1 MKHVMKKSCIAVL
14 LAAVMMFGAAL
25 SAFAAEASVKADGT
39 RIRSDSSTDSAVVT
53 TAAGGTTYTVLDTVT
68 GSDGNTWYKVQV
80 SDGQTGFVRGDLV
93 NVSGEASDSAP
104 EEVTSSAPTTPI
116 QPMNVT
122 TKETA
127 NIRSG
132 AGTDYSRVGKIESGT
147 EIQITGEAMA
157 SDGYKWYEMNCE
169 SKGVSGFIRSD
180 FVEIDESAVVY
191 STGSE
196 EPAENPEGEEAPA
209 EEDQSAPADEEHKDY
224 EIVYAPDDDGVY
236 QYYLYNH
243 IDSTKQKVES
253 LLEMVNTLNDKY
265 KEANKKL
272 STFKVLTILFGILTV
287 VAAGLAVFFFL
298 RSRAD
303 YEYYEEDFPEP
314 QKEPAKKRPADPDRD
329 RERPQRKSAPSDQ
342 GERERPRRNPDRPA
356 QEGREGRR
364 SEERPSEKSRPESRR
379 EDGERPSEKRRPA
392 PEQGEERPQ
401 RKPRR
406 PQNFLANDDDLEFEF
421 LDMDE

>member
-1 MKHVMKKSCIAVL
+1 MKHIMKKSCIAVL
-14 LAAVMMFGAAL
+14 LAAVMMIGTAL
-25 SAFAAEASVKADGT
+25 SVLAADATVNSDGT
-39 RIRSDSSTDSAVVT
+39 RIRSDSSTDSSVVVT
-53 TAAGGTTYTVLDTVT
+53 AGKGTTYTVLDTVT
-68 GSDGNTWYKVQV
+68 GGDGNTWYKVQV

-93 NVSGEASDSAP
+93 TVSGDASDSSP

-147 EIQITGEAMA
+147 EITVTGEAMA

-196 EPAENPEGEEAPA
+196 EAPEDTQSEEPAP
-209 EEDQSAPADEEHKDY
+209 EEDYSEDTEEHKDY

-272 STFKVLTILFGILTV
+272 STFKLLTIVFGILMV
-287 VAAGLAVFFFL
+287 LAAGLAVFFFL

-303 YEYYEEDFPEP
+303 YEYYEEDFEEKQPEAP
-314 QKEPAKKRPADPDRD
+314 KKRPA
-329 RERPQRKSAPSDQ
+329 E
-342 GERERPRRNPDRPA
+342 GERERERPARRSQGEGEPERARRNPERQ
-356 QEGREGRR
+356 QEARDGRR
-364 SEERPSEKSRPESRR
+364 SEERPSEKNRPEARR
-379 EDGERPSEKRRPA
+379 EDRERAPEKRRPA
-392 PEQGEERPQ
+392 PEQGEERSQ
-401 RKPRR
+401 RKPRK